1 MEHIRRRLEI
11 SAVVRCL
18 IFYFFFFKAA
28 VVKLNTSY
36 QLYRL

>member
-18 IFYFFFFKAA
+18 IFFFFLKAA

-36 QLYRL
+36 KLYRL